1 MDEKL
6 KIIRELKLKLIENFG
21 DNIVNVILF
30 GSQITGKANEFSD
43 YDILIVLK
51 NEYDWKLRNEI
62 YAVCYDI
69 ELDYD
74 IIFDTTLISLNEL
87 NNTLRG
93 KQPFICSAL
102 NNGIAA

>member
-51 NEYDWKLRNEI
+51 NEYDWKTENKILNVCCDIQIDYEI
-62 YAVCYDI
+62 YLDI
-69 ELDYD
+69 T
-74 IIFDTTLISLNEL
+74 IISQNQL
-87 NNTLRG
+87 NNSLRG
-93 KQPFICSAL
+93 KQPFIINAIER
-102 NNGIAA
+102 GTAA